1 MVAFN
6 FNTQNLP
13 DGGDGFDLIPTGW
26 YAGFADETGINPTR
40 DGAGAYIKAR
50 FRIQGPAHANRV
62 IFKNFNIRNSNDK
75 AVEIGYRELGQWCHS
90 AGRPAIN
97 DTQELHGA
105 LVEFYVTTRNDP
117 TGQYEPQNEI
127 RRFRKPGT
135 GALGPTVAA
144 TMPVGT
150 AQPQQAYTPPANNP
164 FAAQVPRGAVEQAS
178 AFTVNNPFAAPAP
191 QPQAQAA
198 QPQLAGNP
206 FAAPAPRHRHRHRHR
221 QCRSSPLPSRGSS
234 PRSSRPRPPRRLPP
248 PGSRR
253 QRCRPQRQPRR
264 QRRCRSG
271 LPRAAARKRK
281 SRLRSRW
288 TRWRRLTRSWPSSSC
303 RPGCSR
309 NAVQDGHT
317 KCGYP
322 PTHGPQVRGP
332 FLNANEEPQHAARR
346 PDNEGH

>member
-50 FRIQGPAHANRV
+50 FRIQGPTHANRV
-62 IFKNFNIRNSNDK
+62 IFKNFNIRNSNEK

-127 RRFRKPGT
+127 KRFRKPGT

-150 AQPQQAYTPPANNP
+150 VQPQQHAYTPPANNP
-164 FAAQVPRGAVEQAS
+164 FAAAAPQPQQA
-178 AFTVNNPFAAPAP
+178 APMPMNNPFAAPAAP
-191 QPQAQAA
+191 QPAAAPVQQMPAQPWAQPPQQPAAPTAQAA
-198 QPQLAGNP
+198 APWQPPAAVQAAAAATA
-206 FAAPAPRHRHRHRHR
+206 AAPV
-221 QCRSSPLPSRGSS
+221 QE
-234 PRSSRPRPPRRLPP
+234 RPAKGGRKKTEEPPAEPVDPVEEANAELAQQQLPP
-248 PGSRR
+248 WL
-253 QRCRPQRQPRR
+253 QP
-264 QRRCRSG
+264 
-271 LPRAAARKRK
+271 
-281 SRLRSRW
+281 
-288 TRWRRLTRSWPSSSC
+288 
-303 RPGCSR
+303 
-309 NAVQDGHT
+309 
-317 KCGYP
+317 
-322 PTHGPQVRGP
+322 
-332 FLNANEEPQHAARR
+332 
-346 PDNEGH
+346 

>member
-26 YAGFADETGINPTR
+26 YAGFADETSINPTR

-50 FRIQGPAHANRV
+50 FRIQGPTHANRV

-127 RRFRKPGT
+127 KRFRKPGT

-144 TMPVGT
+144 TMPVGA
-150 AQPQQAYTPPANNP
+150 AQPQAAYTPPANNP
-164 FAAQVPRGAVEQAS
+164 FAPQVPRGAVEQAS

-191 QPQAQAA
+191 QP
-198 QPQLAGNP
+198 AGNP
-206 FAAPAPRHRHRHRHR
+206 FAAAAMGAGIAAGMAAVVADAPVQQPPAQPW
-221 QCRSSPLPSRGSS
+221 QQPPQQ
-234 PRSSRPRPPRRLPP
+234 PAAPTAQAAAPWQPPAAVQAAAAATAAAPVQERPAKGGRKKAEEPPAEPVDPVEEANAELAQQQLPP
-248 PGSRR
+248 WL
-253 QRCRPQRQPRR
+253 QP
-264 QRRCRSG
+264 
-271 LPRAAARKRK
+271 
-281 SRLRSRW
+281 
-288 TRWRRLTRSWPSSSC
+288 
-303 RPGCSR
+303 
-309 NAVQDGHT
+309 
-317 KCGYP
+317 
-322 PTHGPQVRGP
+322 
-332 FLNANEEPQHAARR
+332 
-346 PDNEGH
+346 

>member
-50 FRIQGPAHANRV
+50 FRIQGPTHANRV

-127 RRFRKPGT
+127 KRFRKPGT

-191 QPQAQAA
+191 QPQQAA
-198 QPQLAGNP
+198 PQQPMGNP
-206 FAAPAPRHRHRHRHR
+206 FAAGMAAVAAEPPAQPWA
-221 QCRSSPLPSRGSS
+221 QPPQQ
-234 PRSSRPRPPRRLPP
+234 PAAPTAQAAAPWQPPAAVQAAAAATAAAPVQERPAKGGRKKAEEPPAEPVDPVEEANAELAQQQLPP
-248 PGSRR
+248 WL
-253 QRCRPQRQPRR
+253 QP
-264 QRRCRSG
+264 
-271 LPRAAARKRK
+271 
-281 SRLRSRW
+281 
-288 TRWRRLTRSWPSSSC
+288 
-303 RPGCSR
+303 
-309 NAVQDGHT
+309 
-317 KCGYP
+317 
-322 PTHGPQVRGP
+322 
-332 FLNANEEPQHAARR
+332 
-346 PDNEGH
+346 

>member
-50 FRIQGPAHANRV
+50 FRIQGPTHANRV

-127 RRFRKPGT
+127 KRFRKPGT

-144 TMPVGT
+144 TMPVGA
-150 AQPQQAYTPPANNP
+150 AQPQAAYTPPANNP
-164 FAAQVPRGAVEQAS
+164 FAPQVPRGAVEQAS
-178 AFTVNNPFAAPAP
+178 AFTVNNPFATAP
-191 QPQAQAA
+191 QPQAAQPLPPAQPWQQPPQQPAAPTAQAA
-198 QPQLAGNP
+198 APWQPPAAVQAAAAATA
-206 FAAPAPRHRHRHRHR
+206 AAPV
-221 QCRSSPLPSRGSS
+221 QE
-234 PRSSRPRPPRRLPP
+234 RPAKGGRKKAEEPPAEPVDPVEEANAELAQQQLPP
-248 PGSRR
+248 WL
-253 QRCRPQRQPRR
+253 QP
-264 QRRCRSG
+264 
-271 LPRAAARKRK
+271 
-281 SRLRSRW
+281 
-288 TRWRRLTRSWPSSSC
+288 
-303 RPGCSR
+303 
-309 NAVQDGHT
+309 
-317 KCGYP
+317 
-322 PTHGPQVRGP
+322 
-332 FLNANEEPQHAARR
+332 
-346 PDNEGH
+346 

>member
-50 FRIQGPAHANRV
+50 FRIQGPTHADRV

-127 RRFRKPGT
+127 KRFRKPGT

-164 FAAQVPRGAVEQAS
+164 FAAP
-178 AFTVNNPFAAPAP
+178 AAPVQQPPAQPWQQPPQQPAAP
-191 QPQAQAA
+191 TAQAA
-198 QPQLAGNP
+198 APWQPPAAVQAAAAATAAVPVQERPAKGGRKKAEEPPAEPVDPVEEANAELA
-206 FAAPAPRHRHRHRHR
+206 
-221 QCRSSPLPSRGSS
+221 QQQ
-234 PRSSRPRPPRRLPP
+234 LPP
-248 PGSRR
+248 WL
-253 QRCRPQRQPRR
+253 QP
-264 QRRCRSG
+264 
-271 LPRAAARKRK
+271 
-281 SRLRSRW
+281 
-288 TRWRRLTRSWPSSSC
+288 
-303 RPGCSR
+303 
-309 NAVQDGHT
+309 
-317 KCGYP
+317 
-322 PTHGPQVRGP
+322 
-332 FLNANEEPQHAARR
+332 
-346 PDNEGH
+346 

>member
-50 FRIQGPAHANRV
+50 FRIQGPTHANRV

-127 RRFRKPGT
+127 KRFRKPGT

-144 TMPVGT
+144 TMPVGA

-164 FAAQVPRGAVEQAS
+164 FATAPQPQQAPQMP
-178 AFTVNNPFAAPAP
+178 VNNPFAAAP
-191 QPQAQAA
+191 QP
-198 QPQLAGNP
+198 AGNP
-206 FAAPAPRHRHRHRHR
+206 FAAPAAQQP
-221 QCRSSPLPSRGSS
+221 QPQP
-234 PRSSRPRPPRRLPP
+234 PAQPWQQPPQQPAAPTAQAAAPWQPPAAVQAAAAATAAAPVQERPAKGGRRKAEEPPAEPVDPVEEANAELAQQQLPP
-248 PGSRR
+248 WL
-253 QRCRPQRQPRR
+253 QP
-264 QRRCRSG
+264 
-271 LPRAAARKRK
+271 
-281 SRLRSRW
+281 
-288 TRWRRLTRSWPSSSC
+288 
-303 RPGCSR
+303 
-309 NAVQDGHT
+309 
-317 KCGYP
+317 
-322 PTHGPQVRGP
+322 
-332 FLNANEEPQHAARR
+332 
-346 PDNEGH
+346 

>member
-50 FRIQGPAHANRV
+50 FRIQGPTHANRV

-127 RRFRKPGT
+127 KRFRKPGT

-164 FAAQVPRGAVEQAS
+164 FAPQVPRGAVEQAS

-191 QPQAQAA
+191 QPQQAA
-198 QPQLAGNP
+198 PVGNP
-206 FAAPAPRHRHRHRHR
+206 FAAATMAAGMAAGMAAVAADTPVQQPPAQPWA
-221 QCRSSPLPSRGSS
+221 QPPQQ
-234 PRSSRPRPPRRLPP
+234 PAAPTAQAAAPWQPPAAVQAAAAATAAAPVQERPAKGGRKKAEEPPAEPVDPVEEANAELAQQQLPP
-248 PGSRR
+248 WL
-253 QRCRPQRQPRR
+253 QP
-264 QRRCRSG
+264 
-271 LPRAAARKRK
+271 
-281 SRLRSRW
+281 
-288 TRWRRLTRSWPSSSC
+288 
-303 RPGCSR
+303 
-309 NAVQDGHT
+309 
-317 KCGYP
+317 
-322 PTHGPQVRGP
+322 
-332 FLNANEEPQHAARR
+332 
-346 PDNEGH
+346 

>member
-50 FRIQGPAHANRV
+50 FRIQGPTHANRV

-127 RRFRKPGT
+127 KRFRKPGT

-144 TMPVGT
+144 TMPVGA

-164 FAAQVPRGAVEQAS
+164 FATAPQAQQQPPQMPVNNPFAAPQPA
-178 AFTVNNPFAAPAP
+178 NNPFAAPAP
-191 QPQAQAA
+191 QAQAVPPQALQQPPAQPWAQPPQQPAAPTAQAA
-198 QPQLAGNP
+198 APWQPPAAVQAAAAATA
-206 FAAPAPRHRHRHRHR
+206 AAPV
-221 QCRSSPLPSRGSS
+221 QE
-234 PRSSRPRPPRRLPP
+234 RPAKGGRKKAEEPPAEPVDPVEEANAELAQQQLPP
-248 PGSRR
+248 WL
-253 QRCRPQRQPRR
+253 QP
-264 QRRCRSG
+264 
-271 LPRAAARKRK
+271 
-281 SRLRSRW
+281 
-288 TRWRRLTRSWPSSSC
+288 
-303 RPGCSR
+303 
-309 NAVQDGHT
+309 
-317 KCGYP
+317 
-322 PTHGPQVRGP
+322 
-332 FLNANEEPQHAARR
+332 
-346 PDNEGH
+346 

>member
-191 QPQAQAA
+191 QPQAQAQAMPQQPPA
-198 QPQLAGNP
+198 QPWQQP
-206 FAAPAPRHRHRHRHR
+206 PQQPAAPTAQAAAPW
-221 QCRSSPLPSRGSS
+221 QPPAAVQAAAAATAAA
-234 PRSSRPRPPRRLPP
+234 PVQERPAKGGRKKAEEPPAEPVDPVEEANAELAQQQLPP
-248 PGSRR
+248 WL
-253 QRCRPQRQPRR
+253 QP
-264 QRRCRSG
+264 
-271 LPRAAARKRK
+271 
-281 SRLRSRW
+281 
-288 TRWRRLTRSWPSSSC
+288 
-303 RPGCSR
+303 
-309 NAVQDGHT
+309 
-317 KCGYP
+317 
-322 PTHGPQVRGP
+322 
-332 FLNANEEPQHAARR
+332 
-346 PDNEGH
+346 

>member
-50 FRIQGPAHANRV
+50 FRIQGPTHANRV

-127 RRFRKPGT
+127 KRFRKPGT

-191 QPQAQAA
+191 QPQAA
-198 QPQLAGNP
+198 QPLPANNP
-206 FAAPAPRHRHRHRHR
+206 FAAPAP
-221 QCRSSPLPSRGSS
+221 QAQAMPQQP
-234 PRSSRPRPPRRLPP
+234 PAQPWQQPPQQPAAPTAQAAAPWQPPAAVQAAAAATAAAPVQERPAKGGRKKAEEPPAEPVDPVEEANAELAQQQLPP
-248 PGSRR
+248 WL
-253 QRCRPQRQPRR
+253 QP
-264 QRRCRSG
+264 
-271 LPRAAARKRK
+271 
-281 SRLRSRW
+281 
-288 TRWRRLTRSWPSSSC
+288 
-303 RPGCSR
+303 
-309 NAVQDGHT
+309 
-317 KCGYP
+317 
-322 PTHGPQVRGP
+322 
-332 FLNANEEPQHAARR
+332 
-346 PDNEGH
+346 

>member
-50 FRIQGPAHANRV
+50 FRIQGPTHANRV

-127 RRFRKPGT
+127 KRFRKPGT

-144 TMPVGT
+144 TMPVGA

-164 FAAQVPRGAVEQAS
+164 FATAPQPQQAPQMP
-178 AFTVNNPFAAPAP
+178 VNNPFAAAP
-191 QPQAQAA
+191 QP
-198 QPQLAGNP
+198 AGNP
-206 FAAPAPRHRHRHRHR
+206 FAAPAAQQP
-221 QCRSSPLPSRGSS
+221 QPQP
-234 PRSSRPRPPRRLPP
+234 PAQPWQQPPQQPAAPTAQAAAPWQPPAAVQAAAAATAAAPVQERPAKGGRKKAEEPPAEPVDPVEEANAELAQQQLPP
-248 PGSRR
+248 WL
-253 QRCRPQRQPRR
+253 QP
-264 QRRCRSG
+264 
-271 LPRAAARKRK
+271 
-281 SRLRSRW
+281 
-288 TRWRRLTRSWPSSSC
+288 
-303 RPGCSR
+303 
-309 NAVQDGHT
+309 
-317 KCGYP
+317 
-322 PTHGPQVRGP
+322 
-332 FLNANEEPQHAARR
+332 
-346 PDNEGH
+346 

>member
-50 FRIQGPAHANRV
+50 FRIQGPTHANRV

-127 RRFRKPGT
+127 KRFRKPGT

-191 QPQAQAA
+191 QAA
-198 QPQLAGNP
+198 QPLPANNP
-206 FAAPAPRHRHRHRHR
+206 FAAPAP
-221 QCRSSPLPSRGSS
+221 QAQAMPQQP
-234 PRSSRPRPPRRLPP
+234 PAQPWQQPPQQPAAPTAQAAAPWQPPAAVQAAAAATAAAPVQERPAKGGRKKAEEPPAEPVDPVEEANAELAQQQLPP
-248 PGSRR
+248 WL
-253 QRCRPQRQPRR
+253 QP
-264 QRRCRSG
+264 
-271 LPRAAARKRK
+271 
-281 SRLRSRW
+281 
-288 TRWRRLTRSWPSSSC
+288 
-303 RPGCSR
+303 
-309 NAVQDGHT
+309 
-317 KCGYP
+317 
-322 PTHGPQVRGP
+322 
-332 FLNANEEPQHAARR
+332 
-346 PDNEGH
+346 

>member
-50 FRIQGPAHANRV
+50 FRIQGPTHANRV

-127 RRFRKPGT
+127 KRFRKPGT

-144 TMPVGT
+144 TMPVGA
-150 AQPQQAYTPPANNP
+150 AQPQAAYTPPANNP

-178 AFTVNNPFAAPAP
+178 TFTVNNPFAAPAP
-191 QPQAQAA
+191 QPQAA

-206 FAAPAPRHRHRHRHR
+206 FAAAAMGAGIAAGMAAVVADAPVQQPPAQPW
-221 QCRSSPLPSRGSS
+221 QQPPQQ
-234 PRSSRPRPPRRLPP
+234 PAAPTAQAAAPWQPPAAVQAAAAATAAAPVQERPAKGGRKKAEEPPAEPVDPVEEANAELAQQQLPP
-248 PGSRR
+248 WL
-253 QRCRPQRQPRR
+253 QP
-264 QRRCRSG
+264 
-271 LPRAAARKRK
+271 
-281 SRLRSRW
+281 
-288 TRWRRLTRSWPSSSC
+288 
-303 RPGCSR
+303 
-309 NAVQDGHT
+309 
-317 KCGYP
+317 
-322 PTHGPQVRGP
+322 
-332 FLNANEEPQHAARR
+332 
-346 PDNEGH
+346 

>member
-206 FAAPAPRHRHRHRHR
+206 FAAPAP
-221 QCRSSPLPSRGSS
+221 QAQAQAQAMPQQP
-234 PRSSRPRPPRRLPP
+234 PAQPWQQPPQQPAAPTAQAAAPWQPPAAVQAAAAATAAAPVQERPAKGGRKKAEEPPAEPVDPVEEANAELAQQQLPP
-248 PGSRR
+248 WL
-253 QRCRPQRQPRR
+253 QP
-264 QRRCRSG
+264 
-271 LPRAAARKRK
+271 
-281 SRLRSRW
+281 
-288 TRWRRLTRSWPSSSC
+288 
-303 RPGCSR
+303 
-309 NAVQDGHT
+309 
-317 KCGYP
+317 
-322 PTHGPQVRGP
+322 
-332 FLNANEEPQHAARR
+332 
-346 PDNEGH
+346 

>member
-50 FRIQGPAHANRV
+50 FRIQGPTHANRV

-127 RRFRKPGT
+127 KRFRKPGT

-144 TMPVGT
+144 TMPVGA

-164 FAAQVPRGAVEQAS
+164 FAAQVPQQAPQMP
-178 AFTVNNPFAAPAP
+178 VNNPFAAP
-191 QPQAQAA
+191 QPQAA
-198 QPQLAGNP
+198 QPQPAGNP
-206 FAAPAPRHRHRHRHR
+206 FAAPAAP
-221 QCRSSPLPSRGSS
+221 QAQPPAQ
-234 PRSSRPRPPRRLPP
+234 PWQQPPQQPAAPTAQAAAPWQPPAAVQAAAAATAAAPVQERPAKGGRKKAEEPPAEPVDPVEEANAELAQQQLPP
-248 PGSRR
+248 WL
-253 QRCRPQRQPRR
+253 QP
-264 QRRCRSG
+264 
-271 LPRAAARKRK
+271 
-281 SRLRSRW
+281 
-288 TRWRRLTRSWPSSSC
+288 
-303 RPGCSR
+303 
-309 NAVQDGHT
+309 
-317 KCGYP
+317 
-322 PTHGPQVRGP
+322 
-332 FLNANEEPQHAARR
+332 
-346 PDNEGH
+346 

>member
-26 YAGFADETGINPTR
+26 YAGFADETSINPTR

-50 FRIQGPAHANRV
+50 FRIQGPTHANRV

-127 RRFRKPGT
+127 KRFRKPGT

-164 FAAQVPRGAVEQAS
+164 FAAPRGAVEQAS

-191 QPQAQAA
+191 QPQAQAVPQ
-198 QPQLAGNP
+198 QPAPQPMGNP
-206 FAAPAPRHRHRHRHR
+206 FAAAGMAAVVADAPVQQPPAQPW
-221 QCRSSPLPSRGSS
+221 QQPPQQ
-234 PRSSRPRPPRRLPP
+234 PAAPTAQAAAPWQPPAAVQAAAAATAAAPVQERPAKGGRKKAEEPPAEPVDPVEEANAELAQQQLPP
-248 PGSRR
+248 WL
-253 QRCRPQRQPRR
+253 QP
-264 QRRCRSG
+264 
-271 LPRAAARKRK
+271 
-281 SRLRSRW
+281 
-288 TRWRRLTRSWPSSSC
+288 
-303 RPGCSR
+303 
-309 NAVQDGHT
+309 
-317 KCGYP
+317 
-322 PTHGPQVRGP
+322 
-332 FLNANEEPQHAARR
+332 
-346 PDNEGH
+346 

>member
-50 FRIQGPAHANRV
+50 FRIQGPTHANRV

-127 RRFRKPGT
+127 KRFRKPGT

-164 FAAQVPRGAVEQAS
+164 FAAQVPRGTVEQAS
-178 AFTVNNPFAAPAP
+178 AFTVNNPFATAP
-191 QPQAQAA
+191 QP
-198 QPQLAGNP
+198 AGNP
-206 FAAPAPRHRHRHRHR
+206 FAAAAMGAGIAAGMAAVVADAPVQQPPAQPW
-221 QCRSSPLPSRGSS
+221 QQPPQQ
-234 PRSSRPRPPRRLPP
+234 PAAPTAQAAAPWQPPAAVQAAAAATAAAPVQERPAKGGRKKAEEPPAEPVDPVEEANAELAQQQLPP
-248 PGSRR
+248 WL
-253 QRCRPQRQPRR
+253 QP
-264 QRRCRSG
+264 
-271 LPRAAARKRK
+271 
-281 SRLRSRW
+281 
-288 TRWRRLTRSWPSSSC
+288 
-303 RPGCSR
+303 
-309 NAVQDGHT
+309 
-317 KCGYP
+317 
-322 PTHGPQVRGP
+322 
-332 FLNANEEPQHAARR
+332 
-346 PDNEGH
+346 

>member
-50 FRIQGPAHANRV
+50 FRIQGPTHANRV

-127 RRFRKPGT
+127 KRFRKPGT

-164 FAAQVPRGAVEQAS
+164 FAAPQVPRGVVEQAS
-178 AFTVNNPFAAPAP
+178 AFTVNNPFATAP
-191 QPQAQAA
+191 QPQAT
-198 QPQLAGNP
+198 QPQPAGNP
-206 FAAPAPRHRHRHRHR
+206 FAAPAAQQP
-221 QCRSSPLPSRGSS
+221 QPQP
-234 PRSSRPRPPRRLPP
+234 PAQPWQQPPQQPAAPTAQAAAPWQPPAAVQAAAAATAAAPVQERPAKGGRKKAEEPPAEPVDPVEEANAELAQQQLPP
-248 PGSRR
+248 WL
-253 QRCRPQRQPRR
+253 QP
-264 QRRCRSG
+264 
-271 LPRAAARKRK
+271 
-281 SRLRSRW
+281 
-288 TRWRRLTRSWPSSSC
+288 
-303 RPGCSR
+303 
-309 NAVQDGHT
+309 
-317 KCGYP
+317 
-322 PTHGPQVRGP
+322 
-332 FLNANEEPQHAARR
+332 
-346 PDNEGH
+346 

>member
-50 FRIQGPAHANRV
+50 FRIQGPTHANRV

-127 RRFRKPGT
+127 KRFRKPGT

-144 TMPVGT
+144 TMPVGA
-150 AQPQQAYTPPANNP
+150 AQPQAAYTPPANNP
-164 FAAQVPRGAVEQAS
+164 FAPQVPRSAVEQAS

-191 QPQAQAA
+191 QPQ
-198 QPQLAGNP
+198 PAGNP
-206 FAAPAPRHRHRHRHR
+206 FAAAAMGAGIAAGMAAVVADAPVQQPPAQPW
-221 QCRSSPLPSRGSS
+221 QQPPQQ
-234 PRSSRPRPPRRLPP
+234 PAAPTAQAAAPWQPPAAVQAAAAATAAAPVQERPAKGGRKKAEEPPAEPVDPVEEANAELAQQQLPP
-248 PGSRR
+248 WL
-253 QRCRPQRQPRR
+253 QP
-264 QRRCRSG
+264 
-271 LPRAAARKRK
+271 
-281 SRLRSRW
+281 
-288 TRWRRLTRSWPSSSC
+288 
-303 RPGCSR
+303 
-309 NAVQDGHT
+309 
-317 KCGYP
+317 
-322 PTHGPQVRGP
+322 
-332 FLNANEEPQHAARR
+332 
-346 PDNEGH
+346 

>member
-26 YAGFADETGINPTR
+26 YAGFADETSINPTR

-50 FRIQGPAHANRV
+50 FRIQGPTHANRV

-127 RRFRKPGT
+127 KRFRKPGT
-135 GALGPTVAA
+135 GVLGPTVAA
-144 TMPVGT
+144 TMPVGA

-178 AFTVNNPFAAPAP
+178 AVEFAE
-191 QPQAQAA
+191 QGGDAA
-198 QPQLAGNP
+198 G
-206 FAAPAPRHRHRHRHR
+206 
-221 QCRSSPLPSRGSS
+221 
-234 PRSSRPRPPRRLPP
+234 
-248 PGSRR
+248 
-253 QRCRPQRQPRR
+253 
-264 QRRCRSG
+264 
-271 LPRAAARKRK
+271 
-281 SRLRSRW
+281 
-288 TRWRRLTRSWPSSSC
+288 
-303 RPGCSR
+303 
-309 NAVQDGHT
+309 AVDVLDVVG
-317 KCGYP
+317 
-322 PTHGPQVRGP
+322 
-332 FLNANEEPQHAARR
+332 
-346 PDNEGH
+346 